1 VLRNPHT
8 PKHSNMCDNSIK
20 VIIMSITKILSDE
33 NSSAEEKISDVAE
46 TVAKAR
52 ASYGNEEAVI
62 DDPFVCTTYGE
73 MRFSNLEDDSKLQ
86 FISNEVMKIKVL
98 ACEATE
104 QKQGVNVGRR
114 VEELVATN
122 PILVNVSSGTK
133 FEYL

>member
-1 VLRNPHT
+1 
-8 PKHSNMCDNSIK
+8 
-20 VIIMSITKILSDE
+20 MSITKILSDE

>member
-1 VLRNPHT
+1 
-8 PKHSNMCDNSIK
+8 
-20 VIIMSITKILSDE
+20 MSITKILSNE
-33 NSSAEEKISDVAE
+33 NSSAEEKIAAIAE

-62 DDPFVCTTYGE
+62 DDPFVSTTYGE
-73 MRFSNLEDDSKLQ
+73 MRFSNLEDDSKLS
-86 FISNEVMKIKVL
+86 FIRNEVMKIKVS

-114 VEELVATN
+114 VEELIATN
-122 PILVNVSSGTK
+122 PILVNMSSGTK